1 MRRRDL
7 ISLIGGAAVAWP
19 LAARAQQAGKVP
31 IIGLLAAGNNTVDD
45 RRIKAFLQRLQQV
58 GWIND
63 RTAKIEIRFSDG
75 RRESAE
81 EIAAEFAR
89 ARIDVIVTAG
99 AVAILAA
106 KRAMPTTPI
115 VFAITADPVGTGLVD
130 SLAHPG
136 GLITGLSSQGPDY
149 GGKQIDL
156 LREIVPSL
164 RRLGII
170 VFADSSGALS
180 EMRGFEAATK
190 AQGLELERFEIH
202 APADIAPAFA
212 TMKGRLDALDVVPDP
227 FTQLN
232 KQQLIALALDA
243 KIPAI
248 YGTRENPA
256 AGGLMSFGPDL
267 ADLYRR
273 AAEFVDKILRGAKPG
288 DIPIEQ
294 PTKFELVVNLKT
306 AKAMDLNIPE
316 SFLARADEV
325 IE

>member
-1 MRRRDL
+1 M
-7 ISLIGGAAVAWP
+7 AANRSTCCVKSC
-19 LAARAQQAGKVP
+19 RACSAG
-31 IIGLLAAGNNTVDD
+31 
-45 RRIKAFLQRLQQV
+45 
-58 GWIND
+58 
-63 RTAKIEIRFSDG
+63 
-75 RRESAE
+75 
-81 EIAAEFAR
+81 
-89 ARIDVIVTAG
+89 
-99 AVAILAA
+99 
-106 KRAMPTTPI
+106 
-115 VFAITADPVGTGLVD
+115 
-130 SLAHPG
+130 
-136 GLITGLSSQGPDY
+136 
-149 GGKQIDL
+149 
-156 LREIVPSL
+156 
-164 RRLGII
+164 
-170 VFADSSGALS
+170 SSGALS

-202 APADIAPAFA
+202 APTDIAPAFA
-212 TMKGRLDALDVVPDP
+212 TMKGKLDALDVVPDP

-273 AAEFVDKILRGAKPG
+273 AADFVDKILRGAKPA

-294 PTKFELVVNLKT
+294 PTKFEIVVNLKT
-306 AKAMDLNIPE
+306 AKAMGLDIPE